1 MSTGEER
8 TALLPEIRVTGNRF
22 VIREKIRN
30 TSETQAVSVSDQ
42 VQIVPT
48 EEPVEKTGVI
58 PKHVWG

>member
-22 VIREKIRN
+22 VVLEKTRN
-30 TSETQAVSVSDQ
+30 TSESPAVSVSDQ
-42 VQIVPT
+42 VQVSRT
-48 EEPVEKTGVI
+48 EEPVEKTGMI

>member
-1 MSTGEER
+1 MLTGEER

-22 VIREKIRN
+22 IVREKTPN

-42 VQIVPT
+42 VQVSRT
-48 EEPVEKTGVI
+48 EEPVEKTGII